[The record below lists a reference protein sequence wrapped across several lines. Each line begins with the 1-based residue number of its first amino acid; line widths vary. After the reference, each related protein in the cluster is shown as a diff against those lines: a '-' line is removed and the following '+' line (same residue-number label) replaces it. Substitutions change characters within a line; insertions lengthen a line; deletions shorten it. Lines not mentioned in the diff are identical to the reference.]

1 MADGPGGCSRLLCK
15 NSRSMQPSKPP
26 RFLLTNDDGI
36 EAPGLAALQA
46 ALPEGADFIV
56 VAPREE
62 LSACSHQVTTSRPIC
77 ARRIG
82 ERRFEVDSWP
92 ADCVRV
98 AARGMRNRFDWVL
111 AGINHGA
118 NLGADV
124 YYSGTVAAVREA
136 ALLGL
141 PAIAVS
147 HYRDR
152 VLSESDWRRAT
163 EWVRNLLPHL
173 LKRPLARGCFWNVNL
188 PSLPSGSADPPV
200 VECDV
205 DTSPVDLTYA
215 TSDGRYT
222 YTGVYSR
229 RGRQAGRDVDTCFG
243 GNVAVSLMRLP

>member
-1 MADGPGGCSRLLCK
+1 MH
-15 NSRSMQPSKPP
+15 PSKPQ

-36 EAPGLAALQA
+36 AAPGLAALEA
-46 ALPEGADFIV
+46 ALPEGAESIV
-56 VAPREE
+56 VAPRDER
-62 LSACSHQVTTSRPIC
+62 SACSHQVTTSRAIRTKRI
-77 ARRIG
+77 ADRRV
-82 ERRFEVDSWP
+82 EVDTWP
-92 ADCVRV
+92 ADCIRIAVH
-98 AARGMRNRFDWVL
+98 GMRGQYDWVL

-152 VLSESDWRRAT
+152 VLSDGDWRRAT
-163 EWVRNLLPHL
+163 RWVRNILPSL
-173 LKRPLARGCFWNVNL
+173 IERPLARGQYWNVNL
-188 PSLPSGSADPPV
+188 PSLPPGPVDPPV

-215 TSDGRYT
+215 AGNGNYT
-222 YTGVYSR
+222 YTGVYGR
-229 RGRQAGRDVDTCFG
+229 RGRQAGRDVDICFG
-243 GNVAVSLMRLP
+243 GSIAVSLLSLP

>member
-1 MADGPGGCSRLLCK
+1 MP
-15 NSRSMQPSKPP
+15 PSEPL

-46 ALPEGADFIV
+46 ALPEGAASIV

-62 LSACSHQVTTSRPIC
+62 QSACSHQVTTSRPIC
-77 ARRIG
+77 TRRVAEG
-82 ERRFEVDSWP
+82 RFEVDSWP
-92 ADCVRV
+92 ADCIRV
-98 AARGMRNRFDWVL
+98 AVQGMQGRFDWVL

-141 PAIAVS
+141 RAIAVS

-163 EWVRNLLPHL
+163 GWVRNLLPSL
-173 LKRPLARGCFWNVNL
+173 LQRPLARGCYWNVNL
-188 PSLPSGSADPPV
+188 PSLPAGSADPPV

-215 TSDGRYT
+215 TCDGHYT

-229 RGRQAGRDVDTCFG
+229 RARQAGRDVETCFG
-243 GNVAVSLMRLP
+243 GKVAVSLLRLP